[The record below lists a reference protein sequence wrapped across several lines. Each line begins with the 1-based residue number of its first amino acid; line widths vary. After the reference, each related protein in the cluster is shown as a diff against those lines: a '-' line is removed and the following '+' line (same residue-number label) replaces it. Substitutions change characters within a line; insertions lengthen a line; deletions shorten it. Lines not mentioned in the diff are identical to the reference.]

1 MKKCKLAI
9 KLGNEMQDMQKCRLG
24 TQINAIPK
32 AIGKTMRNK
41 QLTKSKRSEENKASY
56 AVLQKMK

>member
-32 AIGKTMRNK
+32 AIGKNYEK
-41 QLTKSKRSEENKASY
+41 QATDKK
-56 AVLQKMK
+56 QKIRRK